1 MKIFSVA
8 IGEQYEL
15 ESERLKRTVS
25 NEIEVFTKLSNNYI
39 EVNTDPL
46 IDGLWHKCNFANY
59 INEAEGAV
67 FFMDADMFTLTENP
81 FSSFIVEETTDFAYV
96 PYTGKW
102 HLPDTI
108 RQEAFNYHGHKINS
122 GFMYFKNLDI
132 AKTICNQWQ
141 WEYLEREKLYDEAK
155 GTSKHEYDEWA
166 LMIALM
172 KLNYKIEVL
181 DSKWNDW
188 EFKTKFE
195 IEESDSIFFQSHDFL
210 NIDLKNN
217 Q

>member
-1 MKIFSVA
+1 
-8 IGEQYEL
+8 
-15 ESERLKRTVS
+15 
-25 NEIEVFTKLSNNYI
+25 
-39 EVNTDPL
+39 
-46 IDGLWHKCNFANY
+46 
-59 INEAEGAV
+59 
-67 FFMDADMFTLTENP
+67 
-81 FSSFIVEETTDFAYV
+81 
-96 PYTGKW
+96 
-102 HLPDTI
+102 
-108 RQEAFNYHGHKINS
+108 
-122 GFMYFKNLDI
+122 MYFKNLDI

-141 WEYLEREKLYDEAK
+141 WEYLEREKLYDEDK

-195 IEESDSIFFQSHDFL
+195 IEESDSIFFQSHAFL
-210 NIDLKNN
+210 NINLKNN